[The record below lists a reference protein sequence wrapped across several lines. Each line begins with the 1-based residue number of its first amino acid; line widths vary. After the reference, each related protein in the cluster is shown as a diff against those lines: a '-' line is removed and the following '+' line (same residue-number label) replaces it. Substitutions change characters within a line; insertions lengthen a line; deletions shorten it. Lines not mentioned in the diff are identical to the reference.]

1 MRPFPEAPFAIT
13 TTPPSSMRR
22 RRLTAALRSSL
33 TWRYLVCS
41 LIACYLLYSFVF
53 SMPLFASRLPAY
65 SGPYP
70 VGAIDIEV
78 PLPAPR
84 VVDAARFK
92 GTGENAFALQSVL
105 FTLYYPA
112 SSDDEAASQRSPP
125 HDWVPKPISATAEG
139 YAKFAHVNNF
149 LTKPIFTGA
158 LRAIVGGIKIPA
170 SVDVPLAGDPS
181 TSPSS
186 LGSESS
192 YEEAEAEAEKV
203 LRLRIE
209 RNNNV
214 YPVVIFSHGMASSR
228 TDYTHYAGELA
239 SRGYVVAMLEHRD
252 GSCPGSVLVSDD
264 EPDQVRLTFRVS
276 EVETADGRDLTVDEF
291 KSAQLN
297 FREAEIEEAA
307 RVLKLINSGSGD
319 DVFQQNTRGEGSD
332 LAHWTGRL
340 DTDEMIVAGH
350 SYGATGALQALRG
363 GPSPARPFKGA
374 IILDPGKQSGRLND
388 DISVPVLIV
397 HSNSWSSTHSLFYG
411 RPHFDTVR
419 GLAAD
424 NNARGHASWFATSLG
439 TSHPSVS
446 DAPLLEPLLL
456 SWTTGAKID
465 VYEGLR
471 QYVHVSEDFLRFL
484 DDGRKRNLLAE
495 TAEFPEY
502 DQGKGFGMWK
512 PGQGESAG
520 EKGPWSDWRKY
531 WQVHVSPAHG

>member
-1 MRPFPEAPFAIT
+1 MRPFPDAPFAIT
-13 TTPPSSMRR
+13 TTPPSFAWR

-33 TWRYLVCS
+33 IWRYLICY
-41 LIACYLLYSFVF
+41 LIACYLVYCFVF

-78 PLPAPR
+78 PLPTPR

-92 GTGENAFALQSVL
+92 GTDENAFALQSVL

-112 SSDDEAASQRSPP
+112 SSHGDAASQRPL
-125 HDWVPKPISATAEG
+125 HDWIPRPISATAEG
-139 YAKFAHVNNF
+139 YAKFAHINNF
-149 LTKPIFTGA
+149 LTKAIFTGA
-158 LRAIVGGIKIPA
+158 LRALVGGIKIPA

-181 TSPSS
+181 TSPT
-186 LGSESS
+186 GSESS
-192 YEEAEAEAEKV
+192 YEEAEGEAEKV

-252 GSCPGSVLVSDD
+252 GSCPGSMLVSDD
-264 EPDQVRLTFRVS
+264 EPDRVRLTFRMS
-276 EVETADGRDLTVDEF
+276 EVESADGRDLTVDEF
-291 KSAQLN
+291 QSAQLN

-307 RVLKLINSGSGD
+307 RVLQLINSGRGA
-319 DVFQQNTRGEGSD
+319 DVFQQNTRDEGSD
-332 LAHWTGRL
+332 LANWAGRL

-388 DISVPVLIV
+388 DIRVPVLVV

-419 GLAAD
+419 GLAEA

-456 SWTTGAKID
+456 RWTTGARID

-484 DDGRKRNLLAE
+484 ADGAKRNLLAE
-495 TAEFPEY
+495 RAEFPAY
-502 DQGKGFGMWK
+502 DEGRGFGIWK
-512 PGQGESAG
+512 PGQGENAH
-520 EKGPWSDWRKY
+520 EKGPWFDWRKY
-531 WQVHVSPAHG
+531 WQVHVSAAAHR